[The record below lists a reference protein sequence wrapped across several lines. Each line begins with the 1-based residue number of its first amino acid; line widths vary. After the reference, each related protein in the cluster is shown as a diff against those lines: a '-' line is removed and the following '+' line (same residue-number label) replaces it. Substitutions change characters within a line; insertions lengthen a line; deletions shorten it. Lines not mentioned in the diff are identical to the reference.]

1 MEFIETFLH
10 FFVVCVPPTNGESHP
25 SPGIPS
31 ENVTVS
37 AGWHRFRTG
46 CSLTCCLSTSLYLFC
61 LRNVDVSESR
71 CGLFFLKNWK
81 FSHGRRIHGHLPL
94 CVLSFVVWSFR
105 LADWTCYLHCPSLL
119 PSQLI
124 HISHQ
129 CNQWARNFFDS
140 ISAVSARFPR
150 IMTSGGGQVDPDAPM
165 DFIASV
171 DETDVTN
178 RADDGAVELF
188 NTRLRPLLHLAP
200 MKIAGVTTKL
210 HRGPTLCQLQLQ
222 LIQRVIWPVTNAN
235 VCLHFQELPR
245 LKAK

>member
-1 MEFIETFLH
+1 MAGGFTDTFL
-10 FFVVCVPPTNGESHP
+10 FVYFLLSSG
-25 SPGIPS
+25 
-31 ENVTVS
+31 
-37 AGWHRFRTG
+37 RFAWRTG
-46 CSLTCCLSTSLYLFC
+46 RVTCIVRHY
-61 LRNVDVSESR
+61 
-71 CGLFFLKNWK
+71 
-81 FSHGRRIHGHLPL
+81 
-94 CVLSFVVWSFR
+94 
-105 LADWTCYLHCPSLL
+105 YLHSWFI
-119 PSQLI
+119 S
-124 HISHQ
+124 SHQ
-129 CNQWARNFFDS
+129 CNQWAQNFFDS

-200 MKIAGVTTKL
+200 TKIAGVTTKL

-245 LKAK
+245 LKAKWNVDDLSR